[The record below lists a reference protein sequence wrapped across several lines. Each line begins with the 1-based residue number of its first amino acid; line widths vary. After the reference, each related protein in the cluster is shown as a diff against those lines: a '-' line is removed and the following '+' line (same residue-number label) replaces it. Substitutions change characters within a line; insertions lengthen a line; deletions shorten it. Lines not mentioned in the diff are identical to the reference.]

1 MKVVSFLVLFLCFL
15 RSPAQ
20 ILKDLKNKVVN
31 KAKSEKNTMV
41 AGAKVDAKEKLKKEY
56 KDISSEF
63 DSTDYEYALLLS
75 DNAGLFANKQKG
87 ESKAK
92 FMKMGTFVSSAVDD
106 IDLTDEENANLNLE
120 VGQTGY
126 AMGRFVF
133 AEKRFKTARNYFQKG
148 TFPGDVGLLRT
159 VSSLGLLYT
168 SMGRFSLAQHY
179 MTQALDMRI
188 KKFGEK
194 GLGVAAIVNNQAV
207 LYFNLAQY
215 NEAEKEFDKAID
227 LARFNNQQSAM
238 PYAIILNNQAILFQS
253 LGRYEEAVKKLQQS
267 IDIASKIETGKPKQQ
282 LKFYSN
288 LALLYQQMNRYAD
301 AENTYR
307 ILENKYEKDK
317 PEYANLLNNLAILHL
332 VMNKEEG
339 IEEMLKRS
347 ASIYQS
353 SFGEQSPAYAK
364 AISDLGNYYRY
375 KTRYNE
381 AEPLLEKA
389 LKIREGALGATHPLY
404 VQSQEDMAILQWK
417 KKDWVR
423 AGELYRQVMEKSLD
437 FINNYFTPM
446 SEAEK
451 TKYWDLLSPRVQR
464 FFNFALDASAE
475 NPRLAIDLFEYR
487 IATKG
492 LLLSS
497 TRKVTR
503 SILAS
508 GNEELIRDY
517 AAWLEQKEELSAL
530 FVYSKEEL
538 KEQHVN
544 LDSLQAVANAMEKK
558 LSERS
563 KVFAQFYFTT
573 KTKFS
578 DVQAVLKEDEAM
590 VEIIR
595 LQYYDQTF
603 TDSSRYLVMVSDKKN
618 QQPKLKLLPNGPA
631 MENDLSKSYQAAI
644 KTKQVDAQSY
654 QYYWA
659 PIENELKNKKTV
671 YVSLDGVYNQININT
686 LNEPGKGFLINKYEI
701 VLLSNPGD
709 MLQESP
715 TPKNAKS
722 KTATLMG
729 FPDFGSDRI
738 PELPATQLEVNEIHK
753 VLKTSGYSVNELV
766 QKEAS
771 ETNLKNAKE
780 VTVLHIATHGYFL
793 KDVVK
798 VYWPIGVH
806 ADNAK
811 DNVLLRSGLILAG
824 ATADD
829 RQSAGLDSVNNGVI
843 TSYEAMNLDLEGT
856 GLVVL
861 SACETGLGEIRSGEG
876 VYGLQRAFLTA
887 GANALIMSLW
897 KVDDVAT
904 QQLMNIFYNNWI
916 KTGDK
921 QKAFRQAQL
930 QLMANPKYK
939 DPFFWGAFVMMGD

>member
-1 MKVVSFLVLFLCFL
+1 MKIFSFLVLVFCFL
-15 RSPAQ
+15 QSPAQ
-20 ILKDLKNKVVN
+20 ILKDLRNKVVN
-31 KAKSEKNTMV
+31 KVKNEKNAKV
-41 AGAKVDAKEKLKKEY
+41 AEAKVDAKEKLRKEY

-75 DNAGLFANKQKG
+75 DNAGLFATKQKG
-87 ESKAK
+87 ESRAK
-92 FMKMGTFVSSAVDD
+92 FMKMGTFVTSALDD

-120 VGQTGY
+120 LGQTGY

-133 AEKRFKTARNYFQKG
+133 AEKRFKTARNYFQKASLTDDIG
-148 TFPGDVGLLRT
+148 FLRT

-168 SMGRFSLAQHY
+168 SMGRFSLAQYY
-179 MTQALDMRI
+179 MKLALDARI

-194 GLGVAAIVNNQAV
+194 GLGVAAIINNQAV
-207 LYFNLAQY
+207 LYFNLARY
-215 NEAEKEFDKAID
+215 NEAEKEFEKAVD
-227 LARFNNQQSAM
+227 LARSNDQQSAM

-253 LGRYEEAVKKLQQS
+253 LGRYDEATKKLQLS
-267 IDIASKIETGKPKQQ
+267 IDIAGKIEGGKAKQQ

-301 AENTYR
+301 AESTYH
-307 ILENKYEKDK
+307 ILENKYEIGK

-339 IEEMLKRS
+339 IEDMLKRS

-353 SFGEQSPAYAK
+353 TIGEQSPAYAK

-375 KTRYNE
+375 KRRYEE

-389 LKIREGALGATHPLY
+389 LKIREGALGTMHPLY

-417 KKDWVR
+417 KKDWTR
-423 AGELYRQVMEKSLD
+423 SGELYRQVMEKSLD

-451 TKYWDLLSPRVQR
+451 TKYWDLLSPRFQR

-475 NPRLAIDLFEYR
+475 NKNLATDLFEYR

-517 AAWLEQKEELSAL
+517 SAWLEHKEELSAL
-530 FVYSKEEL
+530 YVYSKEEL
-538 KEQHVN
+538 KEQNVN

-563 KVFAQFYFTT
+563 KVFAQFYFAS
-573 KTKFS
+573 KTKLS
-578 DVQAVLKEDEAM
+578 DVQATLKDDEAM

-595 LQYYDQTF
+595 LQYYDQNF
-603 TDSSRYLVMVSDKKN
+603 TDSSRYLAMVVDKKN
-618 QQPKLKLLPNGPA
+618 QQPELVLLPDGPA
-631 MENDLSKSYQAAI
+631 MENDFSKNYQSAI
-644 KTKQVDAQSY
+644 KKKKSDEQSY
-654 QYYWA
+654 QHYWA

-671 YVSLDGVYNQININT
+671 FISSDGVFSQININT
-686 LNEPGKGFLINKYEI
+686 LSEPGKGFLINRYEI

-709 MLQESP
+709 ILENG
-715 TPKNAKS
+715 TAINTKS
-722 KTATLMG
+722 KTATLIG
-729 FPDFGSDRI
+729 YPDFGSDRI
-738 PELPATQLEVNEIHK
+738 PELPATQVEVDEINK

-766 QKEAS
+766 QKDAS

-780 VTVLHIATHGYFL
+780 VNVLHIATHGYFL

-798 VYWPIGVH
+798 IYWPIGVH

-824 ATADD
+824 ATSED
-829 RQSAGLDSVNNGVI
+829 RQLAGLDSVNNGVI

-887 GANALIMSLW
+887 GAHALIMSLW
-897 KVDDVAT
+897 KVDDMAT
-904 QQLMNIFYNNWI
+904 QQLMNLFYSNWI
-916 KTGDK
+916 RTGDK
-921 QKAFRQAQL
+921 QKAFRQAQM

-939 DPFFWGAFVMMGD
+939 EPFFWGAFVMMGE